1 MIIHQKGMIKR
12 FKIWPDITHKIKNM
26 WQCSKLHVSLQY
38 LSWTIVFSFNQS
50 LGTKFDTKDQ
60 VLFLNNIY
68 NENYYDEVS
77 FVIKNL
83 LEQVNWNS
91 LASDKTPKIW

>member
-1 MIIHQKGMIKR
+1 MEVNVVIRYG
-12 FKIWPDITHKIKNM
+12 DINHSDYDKVGVI
-26 WQCSKLHVSLQY
+26 C
-38 LSWTIVFSFNQS
+38 FP
-50 LGTKFDTKDQ
+50 
-60 VLFLNNIY
+60 FLNNIY

-91 LASDKTPKIW
+91 LASDKTHKSDKLMLKQSIGLR